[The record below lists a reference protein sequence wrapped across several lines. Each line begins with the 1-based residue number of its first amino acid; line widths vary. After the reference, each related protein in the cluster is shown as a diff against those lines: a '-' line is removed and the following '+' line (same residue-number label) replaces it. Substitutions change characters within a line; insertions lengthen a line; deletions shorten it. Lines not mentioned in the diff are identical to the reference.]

1 MNCSHGGIC
10 IVYGGFLNLCVVVA
24 VVVVTDATSDDD
36 APHTVHDDSLRSSGT
51 AVCIPHN
58 GAL

>member
-1 MNCSHGGIC
+1 MFM
-10 IVYGGFLNLCVVVA
+10 VDFDRNLCVVVA

-36 APHTVHDDSLRSSGT
+36 APHTVHDDSLRSSDT

-58 GAL
+58 EAL